1 MIRPIGL
8 LHCVVP
14 AGIVDRVLR
23 LVNVALRVVIVLRE
37 MASAVRSRRVA
48 MRRAVRAVIAGRVLR
63 LVIAALRVVIVLRE
77 MASVDRLRRV
87 AMCRVVRAAIAG
99 RVLRLV
105 IVALHVATVLR
116 AMASAGRSH
125 LVAMRH
131 EVRAVIVGRV
141 LRLAIVARR
150 VATVLRATAS
160 AVRSALATTHRVVR
174 TVTARPARHSTT
186 VVVSAAR
193 APIADHVHLSA
204 TGALHVAIVP
214 SAEASDARSSLAKIL
229 AARAAIARRDPHS
242 TTMAHHAASATT
254 RTTAARV
261 RPPSTASVPQAI
273 GRLQNARHRRNALAT
288 SASQY
293 ASRQQNPRNRATP
306 THHPLRHASHAKVKT
321 GSCDCRR

>member
-1 MIRPIGL
+1 MIRRIGL

-23 LVNVALRVVIVLRE
+23 LVNVALRVVVVLRK

-48 MRRAVRAVIAGRVLR
+48 MRR
-63 LVIAALRVVIVLRE
+63 
-77 MASVDRLRRV
+77 
-87 AMCRVVRAAIAG
+87 VVRAAIAG
-99 RVLRLV
+99 RVLRLA
-105 IVALHVATVLR
+105 IVARRVATGLR

-125 LVAMRH
+125 LVAMRRA
-131 EVRAVIVGRV
+131 VRAVIVGRV
-141 LRLAIVARR
+141 LRLVIVALH
-150 VATVLRATAS
+150 VATGLRATAS

-186 VVVSAAR
+186 APRRAAR
-193 APIADHVHLSA
+193 PPIADRVHLSA
-204 TGALHVAIVP
+204 IEALHAAIVRL
-214 SAEASDARSSLAKIL
+214 AEASDARSSLAKIL
-229 AARAAIARRDPHS
+229 AAPAAIARRDPHS